1 MDKKEFLDRLRSQL
15 TDLTVE
21 ERREALEYYEEYFA
35 DAGEENEEDV
45 ILSLGTPEQ
54 VAEQI
59 KAGLHKEEEGMFTEN
74 GYREKI
80 ESDNPPEVYGKKTER
95 QKSRGTFPWGRGKRT
110 GAGYQNASGSE
121 SSADGHGG
129 SGYAGGRKAGGYGS
143 GDRGTDGP
151 GAGGYGD
158 SGQNAGEYRTEGG
171 RAGGQNADGYRG
183 NGYHGA
189 GQSWYDYGGQRT
201 GRKKEGMSG
210 GMIAL
215 LVILGI
221 FASPVIFGLCAALF
235 GVVLGIF
242 GAVLGVIAAL
252 FAVVIALLAAGLAL
266 FFGGFPMLLYHP
278 FSGMICIAVG
288 CFLIA
293 LFLVCVVLL
302 VSVFSRFFPWLIRG
316 VESFGKYLSRKWSER
331 KERGK
336 TV

>member
-1 MDKKEFLDRLRSQL
+1 MDKRTFLDRLQRQL
-15 TDLTVE
+15 ADLTIE

-80 ESDNPPEVYGKKTER
+80 ESDNPPGIYEKKAER
-95 QKSRGTFPWGRGKRT
+95 QKSRGTFSWGCGKRA
-110 GAGYQNASGSE
+110 GAGYQRAFGGGHK
-121 SSADGHGG
+121 ADEHEG
-129 SGYAGGRKAGGYGS
+129 SGCDAGQS
-143 GDRGTDGP
+143 
-151 GAGGYGD
+151 
-158 SGQNAGEYRTEGG
+158 AGEYRTDGG
-171 RAGGQNADGYRG
+171 YAGGQNAGGYRAD
-183 NGYHGA
+183 GYHGA
-189 GQSWYDYGGQRT
+189 GRREYGYGGQQS
-201 GRKKEGMSG
+201 GRKKEGMSS

-221 FASPVIFGLCAALF
+221 FASPVILGLAAALF

-242 GAVLGVIAAL
+242 GAVLGVIAAFL
-252 FAVVIALLAAGLAL
+252 AVVIALLAAGVAL

-278 FSGMICIAVG
+278 FSGMLCIAVG
-288 CFLIA
+288 CVLIA
-293 LFLVCVVLL
+293 LFLLCVVLL
-302 VSVFSRFFPWLIRG
+302 VSIFSRFFPWLIRE

-331 KERGK
+331 KGRGEAA
-336 TV
+336 